1 MRVLLEADV
10 DNIRR
15 LVVKADRLLALN
27 GHKQTGTVALV
38 EGTVKQLEENPVQTD
53 YYVAY
58 TTPTGVA
65 DRLAACGAT
74 SDTVLMRSR

>member
-1 MRVLLEADV
+1 MRILQLA
-10 DNIRR
+10 
-15 LVVKADRLLALN
+15 VKADRLLALY

-65 DRLAACGAT
+65 DRLANSGAISGT
-74 SDTVLMRSR
+74 ALMRSR